1 MIRNFLYHVPT
12 KVYFGRGAASQLAKA
27 AAPFEAVLF
36 VYGKGSIK
44 RSGLYEKILGYLSS
58 AGAKVYELGGV
69 GGNPEIDLV
78 REGVRI
84 AKAHRIGAV
93 VAAGGGSVMDT
104 GKMIAAAATVD
115 TDAWELISRRIPV
128 ARALP
133 VLTVTTAAATG
144 SEMNGSAV
152 ITNPETAEKFGYS
165 SEKIRP
171 AVAFLDPENTF
182 TVPAYQTACGS
193 ADIMSHTME
202 DYFHLGRGFGVT
214 DAMMEG
220 LLRSVMENAPKAMEH
235 PDDYDARAELLWDA
249 VWAINDFTSCG
260 APVPWS
266 CHGME
271 HELSARFGIV
281 HGHGLAILT
290 PRWMEYVLS
299 DETAPRLAQFARN
312 VFGARAADDV
322 AAAKAGIECLSDFFF
337 TTLGLAPCLRDL
349 PVDRKDFR
357 LMAERAVAWKG
368 KSGVIPGFVP
378 LSADDV
384 ERIYEMSW

>member
-12 KVYFGRGAASQLAKA
+12 KVYFGRGAASQLSVE
-27 AAPFEAVLF
+27 AAPFDSVLF
-36 VYGKGSIK
+36 VYGKGSIR
-44 RSGLYEKILGYLSS
+44 RSGLYDKILSYLKS
-58 AGAKVYELGGV
+58 AGTKVYELGGI
-69 GGNPEIDLV
+69 GGNPEIAAV
-78 REGVRI
+78 REGVRLCKEKKI
-84 AKAHRIGAV
+84 SAI

-104 GKMIAAAATVD
+104 GKVIAAASTVE
-115 TDAWELISRRIPV
+115 TDAWDLISKRIPV

-133 VLTVTTAAATG
+133 VLAVTTAAATG

-152 ITNPETAEKFGYS
+152 ITNPVTAEKFGYS
-165 SEKIRP
+165 SPKIRP
-171 AVAFLDPENTF
+171 MAAFLDPENTF

-202 DYFHLGRGFGVT
+202 DYFHKGQGFGVT
-214 DAMMEG
+214 DSFMEG
-220 LLRSVMENAPKAMEH
+220 LLRSVILNAPKAMKT

-299 DETAPRLAQFARN
+299 EETAPRLAQFARN
-312 VFGARAADDV
+312 VFGVTVMDDV
-322 AAAKAGIECLSDFFF
+322 AAAKEGIDSLADFFF
-337 TTLGLAPCLRDL
+337 VTLGLASRLRDL

-368 KSGVIPGFVP
+368 KEGVIPGFAP
-378 LSADDV
+378 LTAEDV
-384 ERIYEMSW
+384 EKIYELSW